1 MISQWLRPSALLSVF
16 LAGILPA
23 SAHDASPK
31 YKAKVPDSIR
41 TPNTVE
47 TKTLGP
53 LHFFDGMPSADTVA
67 KTYDYLDVA
76 RGAEAF
82 LAGVPPL

>member
-1 MISQWLRPSALLSVF
+1 MIIRWLRLSVLLSF
-16 LAGILPA
+16 CLAGVLTA
-23 SAHDASPK
+23 SAQDTSPK

-41 TPNTVE
+41 TPNTVA

-76 RGAEAF
+76 RGAEA
-82 LAGVPPL
+82 